1 MKLLNSLFC
10 IVIAMCLFN
19 ACASYSFFSPPGD
32 RVGSCK
38 GYLKPE
44 GHSKMHFT
52 FDIYK
57 ESGGDFNA
65 YLSLPGKGVR
75 YAKVTDVDFEND
87 IVRIELSSPHRIF
100 EGELIRDGLTIEGK
114 VEPWIGKFKIEIEN

>member
-1 MKLLNSLFC
+1 MKLSYSLVC
-10 IVIAMCLFN
+10 IVIAMYLFN
-19 ACASYSFFSPPGD
+19 ACAPQFLFSPPGY

-38 GYLKPE
+38 GYLIPE

-57 ESGGDFNA
+57 ESGGDLNA

-75 YAKVTDVDFEND
+75 YAKVTNVDFENNN
-87 IVRIELSSPHRIF
+87 VRIELSSPHRIF
-100 EGELIRDGLTIEGK
+100 EGELIRDGLAIEGK
-114 VEPWIGKFKIEIEN
+114 IEPWIGKFKIEIED